1 MSKTVRVAAVQF
13 EARVGDRAGNLVRF
27 ERFVAEH
34 AERLDLMVFPELF
47 STGYDLDV
55 IRTDGAEL
63 ADTIPGRTT
72 ELAAALAARH
82 RVTLSLTLLERQD
95 GQLYDTTALV
105 TANGVVGRYRKTH
118 LYPAEVGV
126 LAPGD
131 ALEVVDVGGVKYG
144 PMICFEHA
152 FPDVAAALAL
162 RGAQILLIPS
172 AVPRGYEYLLTLRTR
187 ARAQDNQLFAVAANL
202 VEERPEGFCGL
213 SMIAAPDGRVLAEAQ
228 SHGEAV
234 VEAEIDLDMIEAE
247 RAREPALGMRRPEL
261 YDSR

>member
-1 MSKTVRVAAVQF
+1 MSENLRVAAVQF
-13 EARVGDRAGNLVRF
+13 EAKVGDRAGNLARF
-27 ERFVAEH
+27 ERLVADH
-34 AERLDLMVFPELF
+34 ADRLDLMVFPELF
-47 STGYDLDV
+47 TTGYDLDA
-55 IRTDGAEL
+55 IRAEGADL

-72 ELAAALAARH
+72 ELATALAARH

-95 GQLYDTTALV
+95 GRLYDTTALV
-105 TANGVVGRYRKTH
+105 TASGVVGRYRKTH

-131 ALEVVDVGGVKYG
+131 ALEVVDVDGVRYG

-202 VEERPEGFCGL
+202 VEERPNGYCGL
-213 SMIAAPDGRVLAEAQ
+213 SMIAAPDGRVLAEAR

-234 VEAEIDLDMIEAE
+234 VEAEIDLEEIESE
-247 RAREPALGMRRPEL
+247 RVREPALGMRRPEL
-261 YDSR
+261 YGSR